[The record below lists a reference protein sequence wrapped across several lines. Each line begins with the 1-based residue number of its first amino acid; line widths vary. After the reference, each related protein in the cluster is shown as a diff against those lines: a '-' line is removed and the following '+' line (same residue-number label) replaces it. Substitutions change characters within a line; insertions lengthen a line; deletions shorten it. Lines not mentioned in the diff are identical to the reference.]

1 MNTLDSILFVAQAVG
16 EAPPEAGFFTWD
28 VPENILYA
36 DGALANLFGLDP
48 VVASQG
54 LPIEAY
60 LDRVH
65 PEDRPQLAKT
75 IRDSIVT
82 DRPQNET
89 YRVMNTKG
97 HYGFVT
103 GYGRGFRNRDG
114 DIIRYVGIVVP
125 VNAPTSPSRH
135 AH

>member
-36 DGALANLFGLDP
+36 DGALANLFGLES

-65 PEDRPQLAKT
+65 PASTREDDTRQHCDRPAAK
-75 IRDSIVT
+75 
-82 DRPQNET
+82 
-89 YRVMNTKG
+89 
-97 HYGFVT
+97 
-103 GYGRGFRNRDG
+103 
-114 DIIRYVGIVVP
+114 
-125 VNAPTSPSRH
+125 
-135 AH
+135 